1 MSKNEEFD
9 VTADELHEE
18 ANATHDDAPATD
30 ETPETDG
37 YDEAIDTTEVAA
49 PAPITTKR
57 KSRVGTVGLL
67 LVATVVGGGWAF
79 KEFGGEDLLNS
90 TIARAPRNM
99 DATPGGEQL
108 AVSPRY
114 QQGIQK
120 VNVEGAE
127 EAFTTPGKSFI
138 PIPDKAVEPAMLD
151 IDAPKKKAKLK
162 PPALPTPNKPPVVA
176 KAPEL
181 PKPEPKVVEK
191 IKEVPVYYE
200 VKKPKKAKPQEDDY
214 SDIDALMKAM
224 ERQADGL
231 GSGYGRAKGE
241 VIIRQDL
248 APGQEGLGRN
258 SRRRDDQSSLLPTN
272 AGIYG
277 ADPSI
282 GFKHLNVPKEAPNGE
297 PKKRVEKNVR
307 SSSSR
312 SVLEG
317 DRKTIV
323 IDRQAPIDAGT
334 YGADSVLGA
343 DYLTAQPRRELPVAT
358 GVMPKCFNP
367 YGYGPKGVF
376 GCPDTAPGGILA
388 KAGDVVYAQII
399 NGTDTDTPGP
409 IIARVTS
416 GELKGAKLIGS
427 FTANRETT
435 AMIVSFDRVVLEDGT
450 NLPTT
455 AYAVDA
461 VYGDLAIRSRFK
473 GRYFQRYAPKLAGA
487 FLRGAGTALAAT
499 GSQVVGVGETAVVVT
514 PEQTGREAIAAG
526 VADVG
531 NQLASEIEGL
541 GPQGPLVQLF
551 AGKPI
556 GVLWLANVQ
565 APTQ

>member
-1 MSKNEEFD
+1 MSNNEEFD
-9 VTADELHEE
+9 VTADELLEA

-30 ETPETDG
+30 ETPEAVG
-37 YDEAIDTTEVAA
+37 YDEALDTIEIAA
-49 PAPITTKR
+49 PTPITTKR

-67 LVATVVGGGWAF
+67 MVATAVGGGWAF

-90 TIARAPRNM
+90 KIARAPRNI

-151 IDAPKKKAKLK
+151 IDPPEKAKLK
-162 PPALPTPNKPPVVA
+162 PPALPAPNKAPVVA

-181 PKPEPKVVEK
+181 PKPEPEVVEK

-200 VKKPKKAKPQEDDY
+200 VTKPKKAKPQEDDY
-214 SDIDALMKAM
+214 SDIDALLKAM

-231 GSGYGRAKGE
+231 GNGYGRARGE

-258 SRRRDDQSSLLPTN
+258 SRRRGEQSSSLATD
-272 AGIYG
+272 AGTYG

-282 GFKHLNVPKEAPNGE
+282 GFELLNVPKETPNKE
-297 PKKRVEKNVR
+297 SKKLVEKNVQP
-307 SSSSR
+307 SSTSPSLDNK
-312 SVLEG
+312 S
-317 DRKTIV
+317 KTKV
-323 IDRQAPIDAGT
+323 IDRQDPIDAGT

-358 GVMPKCFNP
+358 GVMPTCFNP

-388 KAGDVVYAQII
+388 KAGDVVYAHII

-409 IIARVTS
+409 IVARVTS
-416 GELKGAKLIGS
+416 GELRGAKLIGS

-487 FLRGAGTALAAT
+487 FLRGTGTALAAT

-514 PEQTGREAIAAG
+514 PEQTGREAVAAG

-531 NQLASEIEGL
+531 NQLASEIENL
-541 GPQGPLVQLF
+541 GPEGPLVQLF

-565 APTQ
+565 APSE